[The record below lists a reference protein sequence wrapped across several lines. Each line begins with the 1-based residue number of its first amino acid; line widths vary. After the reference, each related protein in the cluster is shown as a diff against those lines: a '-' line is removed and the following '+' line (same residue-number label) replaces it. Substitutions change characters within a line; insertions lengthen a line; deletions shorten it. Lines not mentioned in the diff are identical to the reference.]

1 VFKQILTNFKI
12 HKYIILTDYIF
23 FCACMKKN
31 KSITVNIN
39 GNEVVL
45 DETEIKFYLS
55 ETKKKTVNKSK
66 IEKFFT
72 NLGNIFNKNNESN

>member
-1 VFKQILTNFKI
+1 
-12 HKYIILTDYIF
+12 
-23 FCACMKKN
+23 MKKN
-31 KSITVNIN
+31 KKLTVNIN

-45 DETEIKFYLS
+45 DETEIQFYLS

-72 NLGNIFNKNNESN
+72 NLGNIFNKNNESS

>member
-1 VFKQILTNFKI
+1 
-12 HKYIILTDYIF
+12 
-23 FCACMKKN
+23 MKKN

-55 ETKKKTVNKSK
+55 ETKNKKVNKSK

>member
-1 VFKQILTNFKI
+1 
-12 HKYIILTDYIF
+12 
-23 FCACMKKN
+23 MKKN

-45 DETEIKFYLS
+45 DEEEIKFYLS
-55 ETKKKTVNKSK
+55 ETKKKKVNKSK

>member
-1 VFKQILTNFKI
+1 
-12 HKYIILTDYIF
+12 
-23 FCACMKKN
+23 MKKN

-55 ETKKKTVNKSK
+55 ETKKKKVNKSK

>member
-1 VFKQILTNFKI
+1 
-12 HKYIILTDYIF
+12 
-23 FCACMKKN
+23 MKKN

-55 ETKKKTVNKSK
+55 ETKKKTVKKSK
-66 IEKFFT
+66 IEKFFS
-72 NLGNIFNKNNESN
+72 NLGDIFNKNNKSD

>member
-1 VFKQILTNFKI
+1 
-12 HKYIILTDYIF
+12 
-23 FCACMKKN
+23 MKKN

-39 GNEVVL
+39 GNEVIL
-45 DETEIKFYLS
+45 DESEIKFYLS
-55 ETKKKTVNKSK
+55 ETKKKKVNKSK

>member
-1 VFKQILTNFKI
+1 
-12 HKYIILTDYIF
+12 
-23 FCACMKKN
+23 MKKN
-31 KSITVNIN
+31 KKLTVNIN

-45 DETEIKFYLS
+45 DESEIQFYLS

-72 NLGNIFNKNNESN
+72 NLGNIFNKHNESN

>member
-1 VFKQILTNFKI
+1 
-12 HKYIILTDYIF
+12 
-23 FCACMKKN
+23 MKKN

-45 DETEIKFYLS
+45 DESEIKFYLS
-55 ETKKKTVNKSK
+55 ETKKKKVNKSK

>member
-1 VFKQILTNFKI
+1 
-12 HKYIILTDYIF
+12 
-23 FCACMKKN
+23 MKKN
-31 KSITVNIN
+31 KKLTVNIN

-45 DETEIKFYLS
+45 DESKIQFYLS

-72 NLGNIFNKNNESN
+72 NLGNIFNKHNESNLYLLL

>member
-1 VFKQILTNFKI
+1 
-12 HKYIILTDYIF
+12 
-23 FCACMKKN
+23 MKKN

-45 DETEIKFYLS
+45 DEAEIKFYLS
-55 ETKKKTVNKSK
+55 ETKKKKVNKSK

-72 NLGNIFNKNNESN
+72 NLGNNFNKNNESN

>member
-1 VFKQILTNFKI
+1 
-12 HKYIILTDYIF
+12 
-23 FCACMKKN
+23 MKKN

-45 DETEIKFYLS
+45 DEAEIKFYLS
-55 ETKKKTVNKSK
+55 ETKKKKVNKSK

>member
-1 VFKQILTNFKI
+1 
-12 HKYIILTDYIF
+12 
-23 FCACMKKN
+23 MKKN

-45 DETEIKFYLS
+45 DEAEIKFYLS
-55 ETKKKTVNKSK
+55 ETKNKTVNKVK

-72 NLGNIFNKNNESN
+72 NLGVIFNKHNESN

>member
-1 VFKQILTNFKI
+1 
-12 HKYIILTDYIF
+12 
-23 FCACMKKN
+23 MKKN

-72 NLGNIFNKNNESN
+72 NLGNIFNKNNKSD

>member
-1 VFKQILTNFKI
+1 
-12 HKYIILTDYIF
+12 
-23 FCACMKKN
+23 MKKN

-45 DETEIKFYLS
+45 DEAEIKFYLS
-55 ETKKKTVNKSK
+55 ETKKKKGNKSK

>member
-1 VFKQILTNFKI
+1 
-12 HKYIILTDYIF
+12 
-23 FCACMKKN
+23 MKKN
-31 KSITVNIN
+31 KTLTVNIN

-45 DETEIKFYLS
+45 DEAEIKFYLS
-55 ETKKKTVNKSK
+55 ETKKKKVNKSK